1 MCALRDFA
9 AAYNGRPPLSG
20 ASARLLPRIIYAR
33 THAHTSH
40 ASFTRARMHTPHTHH
55 LRAHA
60 CTSHDH
66 PPTGRV
72 PDQPSNSANFVALL
86 NVFRSK
92 RDTHVAWLL
101 DAANR
106 HAQRC
111 GAHAVTPEEAKDMVE
126 FSSFTLAFTGTSLEQ
141 EFGAA
146 CVGPSTHR
154 APTPPTPVT
163 RLPPSPVVLN
173 LFMPCSC
180 DGDAV

>member
-1 MCALRDFA
+1 MQSLSLSYFVRATRSQHICSFWLLVCALRDFA
-9 AAYNGRPPLSG
+9 AAHNGRPPLSG
-20 ASARLLPRIIYAR
+20 ASARLLPRIIYTR
-33 THAHTSH
+33 T
-40 ASFTRARMHTPHTHH
+40 HTPHTHH

-60 CTSHDH
+60 RTSHDH
-66 PPTGRV
+66 PPLGRV
-72 PDQPSNSANFVALL
+72 LDQPSSSANFVALL

-154 APTPPTPVT
+154 APTPPP
-163 RLPPSPVVLN
+163 LSHACPLHP
-173 LFMPCSC
+173 
-180 DGDAV
+180 